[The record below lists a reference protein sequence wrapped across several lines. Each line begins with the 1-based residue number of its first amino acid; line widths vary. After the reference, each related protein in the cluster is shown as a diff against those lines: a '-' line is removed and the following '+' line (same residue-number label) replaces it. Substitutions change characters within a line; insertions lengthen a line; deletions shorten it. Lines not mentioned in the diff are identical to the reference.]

1 MQIFVKTLTEKT
13 ITLEVKPSDTTEHV
27 EAGIR
32 DRGGVP
38 PDQGRLVF
46 AGRQLKDGR
55 ILSDY
60 NIQKESTLYLVLCL
74 KGRWLSSSF

>member
-1 MQIFVKTLTEKT
+1 MLSDRVR
-13 ITLEVKPSDTTEHV
+13 PSS
-27 EAGIR
+27 GC
-32 DRGGVP
+32 VP
-38 PDQGRLVF
+38 PDQGGLVF
-46 AGRQLKDGR
+46 AGKRLEDGR